1 MDGEKITQDNG
12 GNTEWDGLK
21 DVEFAGGNEAV
32 TDAGEM
38 SKEELVQKTHEKI
51 SAKKKALL
59 AFGAVACA
67 AAIALGGMAK
77 NKAAENTNFKG
88 ETAQGVHYDYSEYVD
103 RDDKADPNAFGY
115 DHSDE
120 SENAAEIER
129 AREMVIEMAER
140 EPLYEEMLNMQGIT
154 IEDLK
159 NATVTLHETKNAGE
173 HINPMSLDNEVT
185 PPTTLEEDQQNFN

>member
-77 NKAAENTNFKG
+77 NKAAEN
-88 ETAQGVHYDYSEYVD
+88 E
-103 RDDKADPNAFGY
+103 
-115 DHSDE
+115 
-120 SENAAEIER
+120 AAR
-129 AREMVIEMAER
+129 AKEALIEMAER

-173 HINPMSLDNEVT
+173 HINPMPLDNEVT